1 MFTCKFHGWSY
12 ALDGSLK
19 FVPDEQMIAGQPA
32 RPFPRRTEKRPLMPE
47 AGLPEAF
54 RALEAWL
61 AWSLETK
68 QERSDKRQTQQPG
81 RAAGVL

>member
-1 MFTCKFHGWSY
+1 
-12 ALDGSLK
+12 
-19 FVPDEQMIAGQPA
+19 
-32 RPFPRRTEKRPLMPE
+32 MPE